1 MTRVKEARELFNYCK
16 VSIGYCKSDLMT
28 DIKMIKNVDIS
39 GYTLIEGFP
48 GLGLVGP
55 MAISY
60 MIDKLGMEYI
70 GYITSEKFPPIISI
84 HKSEAMPPV
93 RLYASKEHKIVSI
106 FAEFAIAAQMVKE
119 VGDVVYQFLQKSG
132 IKRVICIGGLPA
144 AGAESDMTYAIASNQ
159 SELKLAK
166 AAGIT
171 PIVDG
176 VSAGVSAILIT
187 DAIADKKPIPIT
199 NILVPVD
206 QSIVDPRYAELAIK
220 SIDRLLGLKIDVSEL
235 ETEAKEVEE
244 KVQELLKKSKES
256 HEEYKKI
263 SGTGGDDKMYG

>member
-1 MTRVKEARELFNYCK
+1 MV
-16 VSIGYCKSDLMT
+16 
-28 DIKMIKNVDIS
+28 DIKMIKDEDIS
-39 GYTLIEGFP
+39 GYTLVEGFP

-70 GYITSEKFPPIISI
+70 GYMESDKFPPIVSI

-93 RLYASKEHKIVSI
+93 RLYSSKQHKIISI
-106 FAEFAIAAQMVKE
+106 FAEFAISAPMVKE
-119 VGDVVYQFLQKSG
+119 IGDVIYDFLHKNSV
-132 IKRVICIGGLPA
+132 KRVICIGGLPA
-144 AGAESDMTYAIASNQ
+144 PGADTDKTYVIASNQ
-159 SELKLAK
+159 AELKLAK
-166 AAGIT
+166 AAGLT
-171 PIVDG
+171 PIIDG

-187 DAIADKKPIPIT
+187 DSITDDKQVPIT

-220 SIDRLLGLKIDVSEL
+220 AIDSLLGLKIDVSEL
-235 ETEAKEVEE
+235 ESEAKEVEQ

-256 HEEYKKI
+256 HEDYKKVA
-263 SGTGGDDKMYG
+263 SGEDDKMYG